1 MPRPSARAR
10 GYMEAGNH
18 GKRVPLPQKHQCF
31 HPPRGPPQARKTA
44 RSRCC
49 RIARLTA
56 APPASAATLLAPA
69 SRAQPPIT
77 APNQDL
83 RRGSS
88 GVEKVLLGQQGARRA
103 SAGCAM
109 GRGGAPGVGGG
120 PGAAGAGRQRG
131 TFTFPHLGAPPRH
144 STETSGNARRPAAEA
159 RRDLGAASAAGHLV
173 GVRVQAL
180 PAEAGDVVHVLA
192 VASQLRCAE
201 TGRPATGRRPA
212 SLSMAAHAAS
222 RAPCNRL
229 RCRGRVLSQVK
240 RGKGC

>member
-120 PGAAGAGRQRG
+120 PGAAGAGRQRA
-131 TFTFPHLGAPPRH
+131 HLHISAPRSASETQHRDVGKCPPASRRGAPRSGRRERRRAPRW
-144 STETSGNARRPAAEA
+144 STRPGAARRGRGCRACA
-159 RRDLGAASAAGHLV
+159 RR
-173 GVRVQAL
+173 RV
-180 PAEAGDVVHVLA
+180 PA
-192 VASQLRCAE
+192 
-201 TGRPATGRRPA
+201 
-212 SLSMAAHAAS
+212 
-222 RAPCNRL
+222 
-229 RCRGRVLSQVK
+229 QV
-240 RGKGC
+240 C